1 MTNCNLVS
9 DHDLQINLESENTRY
24 AIKDH
29 IQSKDCE

>member
-9 DHDLQINLESENTRY
+9 EHDLQINLESENRRY

-29 IQSKDCE
+29 I